1 MTLNDILSRLEG
13 VKGRDGKYMARC
25 PNHGDSTPSLSVSLG
40 EDNKILLKCF
50 AGCSTEDIVWSMDL
64 QMKDLFAEITPA
76 TAFPVYEEPQR
87 KQSTTEKTKME
98 AEYLYAG
105 GQLKKVK
112 YRRPDGS
119 KYCAWLHK
127 EADGSWAKGRNN
139 IAPGLYCCHQLD
151 NAESLFIVEGE
162 KDVENMAKA
171 GMVAVSLPDGSQ
183 SKWESAYEKILAGKK
198 IAILPDNDAPGMK
211 HAQMCAEKLY
221 GVAAELWVL
230 DLKQAW
236 PEILEKG
243 DVSDLID
250 RFGADAAMQKVVQLL
265 QSTPQWEPPAAE
277 EDPFLSLFKPLAEFE
292 EEEATWLI
300 PGWVPEGQITLIAAD
315 GGVGKTTLWSN
326 IIAALSSGTRCILDP
341 VDHVREPM
349 KIAFCSTEDSVKK
362 KLRKKLREAGA
373 NMDNIITVDLSA
385 DKDGAL
391 RDFKFGSTKM
401 DRFVRYYKP
410 IACAFDPVQGFL
422 PPKVNMGSRNEMRDC
437 MAPLIVLGEDVGTT
451 FLVICHTNK
460 RKGAYGRD
468 RIADS
473 ADLWDIA
480 RSVIMAGYTESQG
493 IRYLSNEKNNYT
505 QLQET
510 ILFSIDETG
519 QIQREGTSWKRDK
532 EYMLDA
538 TVAKSAPKRDDCKE
552 FILNALQDA
561 PNQCMKSDELVK
573 KAQEYSYSYKTIKSS
588 REELVND
595 GTIEN
600 YYTGIKGKKGRIC
613 FVRIKQEVSQQFKEL
628 PYEEPVPFDQAVE
641 SSLEVDGLLP
651 L

>member
-1 MTLNDILSRLEG
+1 MTMTDILQRLEG

-25 PNHGDSTPSLSVSLG
+25 PHHGDSTPSLSVSLG
-40 EDNKILLKCF
+40 KDNKILLKCF
-50 AGCSTEDIVWSMDL
+50 AGCTTEDIVRSMGL
-64 QMKDLFAEITPA
+64 EMKDLFAEVTPG
-76 TAFPVYEEPQR
+76 TAFPVYEEPQH
-87 KQSTTEKTKME
+87 KQSATEKPKKE

-105 GQLKKVK
+105 GQLKKIK
-112 YRRPDGS
+112 YRRSDGS
-119 KYCAWLHK
+119 KYCTWLHK
-127 EADGSWAKGRNN
+127 DADGSWAKGRNN

-183 SKWESAYEKILAGKK
+183 SKWEAAYEKILSGKK

-211 HAQMCAEKLY
+211 YAQMCAEKLY

-230 DLKQAW
+230 DLKQVW
-236 PEILEKG
+236 PEIPEKG

-250 RFGADAAMQKVVQLL
+250 RYEADAAMQKVVQLL

-385 DKDGAL
+385 DKDCAL
-391 RDFKFGSTKM
+391 RDFKFGSSKM
-401 DRFVRYYKP
+401 DRFVRYFKP

-451 FLVICHTNK
+451 FLVVCHTNK

-480 RSVIMAGYTESQG
+480 RSVIMAGYTENQG
-493 IRYLSNEKNNYT
+493 VRYLSNEKNNYT

-510 ILFSIDETG
+510 ILFTIDEAG
-519 QIQREGTSWKRDK
+519 QIRREGTSWKRDK

-538 TVAKSAPKRDDCKE
+538 ATAKATPKREDCKD
-552 FILNALQDA
+552 FVLNLLQDS
-561 PNQCMKSDELVK
+561 PNQCIKSDDLVK
-573 KAQEYSYSYKTIKSS
+573 KAEEYGYSFRTVK
-588 REELVND
+588 RVCEDLVKE
-595 GTIEN
+595 GVIEN
-600 YYTGIKGKKGRIC
+600 YYTGVKGKKGRIC
-613 FVRIKQEVSQQFKEL
+613 FVKIKIAAPTDFEQLPMEVST
-628 PYEEPVPFDQAVE
+628 PFDCQ
-641 SSLEVDGLLP
+641 LEENGTL
-651 L
+651 

>member
-1 MTLNDILSRLEG
+1 MTLSDFLDRLQG

-25 PNHGDSTPSLSVSLG
+25 PHHGDSTPSLSVSLG
-40 EDNKILLKCF
+40 KDNKILLKCF

-87 KQSTTEKTKME
+87 KQSATEKPKKE

-105 GQLKKVK
+105 GQLKKIK
-112 YRRPDGS
+112 YRRSDGS
-119 KYCAWLHK
+119 KYCTWLHK
-127 EADGSWAKGRNN
+127 EADGNWAKGRNN
-139 IAPGLYCCHQLD
+139 IAPGLYMSQEDLPQ
-151 NAESLFIVEGE
+151 AFFLVEGE
-162 KDVENMAKA
+162 KDVESIKA
-171 GMVAVSLPDGSQ
+171 MGLPAVSLPDGSQ
-183 SKWESAYEKILAGKK
+183 SKWEPSYEAVFTGKRVL
-198 IAILPDNDAPGMK
+198 ILPDNDEPGQK
-211 HAQMCAEKLY
+211 YAQMCAANIY
-221 GVAAELWVL
+221 GKAEQVWVL
-230 DLKQAW
+230 DLKDAW
-236 PEILEKG
+236 PEIPPKG
-243 DVSDLID
+243 DVTDMIVQ
-250 RFGADAAMQKVVQLL
+250 FGPNTAFSKIAELDKVKA
-265 QSTPQWEPPAAE
+265 PWEPPAAE
-277 EDPFLSLFKPLAEFE
+277 EDPFLSLFKPLAEF

-391 RDFKFGSTKM
+391 RDFKFGSSKM
-401 DRFVRYYKP
+401 DRFVRYFKP

-451 FLVICHTNK
+451 FLVVCHTNK

-480 RSVIMAGYTESQG
+480 RSVIMAGYTENQG
-493 IRYLSNEKNNYT
+493 VRYLSNEKNNYT

-510 ILFSIDETG
+510 ILFTIDEAG

-538 TVAKSAPKRDDCKE
+538 ATAKATPKHEDCKD
-552 FILNALQDA
+552 FVLNLLQDS
-561 PNQCMKSDELVK
+561 PNQCMKSDDLVK
-573 KAQEYSYSYKTIKSS
+573 KAEEYGYSFRTVKRV
-588 REELVND
+588 REDLVKE
-595 GTIEN
+595 GVIEN
-600 YYTGIKGKKGRIC
+600 YYTDVKGKKGRIC
-613 FVRIKQEVSQQFKEL
+613 FVKIKIAAPTDFEQLPMEVST
-628 PYEEPVPFDQAVE
+628 PFDCQ
-641 SSLEVDGLLP
+641 LEENGTL
-651 L
+651 

>member
-1 MTLNDILSRLEG
+1 MPVTLNDILSKLEG
-13 VKGRDGKYMARC
+13 VKGRDGKYMACC
-25 PNHGDSTPSLSVSLG
+25 PCHRDSTPSLSVG
-40 EDNKILLKCF
+40 MGKDGKIVLKCF
-50 AGCSTEDIVWSMDL
+50 AGCSTEDIVWSMNL
-64 QMKDLFAEITPA
+64 QMKDLFADVAPA

-87 KQSTTEKTKME
+87 RQAATEKPNKE

-105 GQLKKVK
+105 GQLKKIK
-112 YRRPDGS
+112 YRRSDGS
-119 KYCAWLHK
+119 KYCTWLHK
-127 EADGSWAKGRNN
+127 EADGNWVKGRNN

-151 NAESLFIVEGE
+151 NTESLFIVEGE

-183 SKWESAYEKILAGKK
+183 SKWEAAYEKILSGKK

-211 HAQMCAEKLY
+211 YAQMCAEKLY

-230 DLKQAW
+230 DLKRAW
-236 PEILEKG
+236 PEVPEKG

-250 RFGADAAMQKVVQLL
+250 RYGADVAIQKVVQLL
-265 QSTPQWEPPAAE
+265 QSTQQWEPPAAE

-385 DKDGAL
+385 DKEGAL
-391 RDFKFGSTKM
+391 RDFKFGSSKM
-401 DRFVRYYKP
+401 DRFVRYFKP

-451 FLVICHTNK
+451 FLVVCHTNK

-480 RSVIMAGYTESQG
+480 RSVIMAGYTENQG
-493 IRYLSNEKNNYT
+493 VRYLSNEKNNYT

-510 ILFSIDETG
+510 ILFTIDEAG
-519 QIQREGTSWKRDK
+519 QIRREGTSWKRDK

-538 TVAKSAPKRDDCKE
+538 TVAKSAPKREDCKD

-561 PNQCMKSDELVK
+561 PGQCMKTDDLNK
-573 KAQEYSYSYKTIKSS
+573 KAEEYGYSFSTINRVRGELKKSG
-588 REELVND
+588 VV
-595 GTIEN
+595 EN
-600 YYTGIKGKKGRIC
+600 YSTGSARKGDRVWYIRLKPKDAQD
-613 FVRIKQEVSQQFKEL
+613 FEQLPMEVST
-628 PYEEPVPFDQAVE
+628 PFDVPSA
-641 SSLEVDGLLP
+641 
-651 L
+651 